1 MTRRALSVIPL
12 FFACAALLVACGGEK
27 DKGEETGKAA
37 SFTEAQA
44 EAICNG
50 SAMSGSPKLPANF
63 PKPDGTTYVKQS
75 TAGPTEIVDGTF
87 AGDID
92 EGYSAYQTAVK
103 DAGYDILFNE
113 KEEDDAEISY
123 KGDGTTGQIAL
134 RAECGSEDKIIVHI
148 TNRPA

>member
-1 MTRRALSVIPL
+1 
-12 FFACAALLVACGGEK
+12 
-27 DKGEETGKAA
+27 
-37 SFTEAQA
+37 
-44 EAICNG
+44 
-50 SAMSGSPKLPANF
+50 
-63 PKPDGTTYVKQS
+63 VKQS

-134 RAECGSEDKIIVHI
+134 RAECGSENKIIVHI